1 VILIGFL
8 DFFVN
13 IYVALAYI
21 PHLTFIIIW
30 FLIYFI
36 KKDKKK
42 STRLAIDITTAL
54 LLGTV
59 AMQMHKLFGSWFGF
73 WFMLFLILLIT
84 GLIGRQQN
92 DLRGFVHLPRIL
104 KILSR
109 IGFVVLSFFYV
120 VLLLVGLI
128 F

>member
-1 VILIGFL
+1 VILIGL
-8 DFFVN
+8 IDFIVN
-13 IYVALAYI
+13 IYKALAYI
-21 PHLTFIIIW
+21 PHLTFIVIW

-42 STRLAIDITTAL
+42 STRLAIDITTVL

-59 AMQMHKLFGSWFGF
+59 AMQMHTIFGSWFGF
-73 WFMLFLILLIT
+73 WFMLFIILFVT
-84 GLIGRQQN
+84 GIIGRQQN
-92 DLRGFVHLPRIL
+92 EIRGFVYLPRIL

-109 IGFVVLSFFYV
+109 IGFVVLTFIYV

-128 F
+128 

>member
-1 VILIGFL
+1 VIIIGFIH
-8 DFFVN
+8 FIENF
-13 IYVALAYI
+13 YKALAYI
-21 PHLTFIIIW
+21 PHLTFFVIW

-42 STRLAIDITTAL
+42 STQLAIDITTVL

-59 AMQMHKLFGSWFGF
+59 AMQMHKLFNSWFGF
-73 WFMLFLILLIT
+73 WFMLLTILLVT
-84 GLIGRQQN
+84 GFIGRQQN
-92 DLRGFVHLPRIL
+92 DLRGFVHFPRIL

-120 VLLLVGLI
+120 VLLLISLL
-128 F
+128 

>member
-1 VILIGFL
+1 VILIGF
-8 DFFVN
+8 FHFVVSV
-13 IYVALAYI
+13 YKALAYI
-21 PHLTFIIIW
+21 PHLTFIVIW

-36 KKDKKK
+36 KRDKKM
-42 STRLAIDITTAL
+42 STRLAIDSTTVL

-59 AMQMHKLFGSWFGF
+59 AMQMHKIFNSWFGF
-73 WFMLFLILLIT
+73 WLMLFIILLIT
-84 GLIGRQQN
+84 GFIGRQQN
-92 DLRGFVHLPRIL
+92 DLRGYVYFPRIL

-120 VLLLVGLI
+120 VLLLISL